1 MEECRMR
8 IAIFGLGY
16 VGVVTAACLAH
27 EGHVVIGVDIDPDK
41 VDLVNRG
48 RSPIVED
55 GVGDFLSEA
64 VAAERLSATSDPMAA
79 MAGIDICL
87 VCVGTPS
94 RKDGSLDLTYA
105 QRACRQIGRAL
116 RRLGTSP
123 TIVVRSTVLPGT
135 SRDVLL
141 PLFEDASGKQVG
153 VGFGYCYNPEFLR
166 EGTAVEDF
174 FHPPKTVIGGGDE
187 ASRKRLRSLY
197 ADLPAPIV
205 ETDITTAEF
214 VKYTDNVW
222 HALKVGF
229 ANEIGTLCKALR
241 VDSHE
246 VMGIFRR
253 DTKLNLSPAYLKPGF
268 AFGGSCLPKDLR
280 AIVHRSRELAL
291 DLPILSSV
299 LPSNELQ
306 IGRAY
311 GLIETQG
318 RRRIGIFGL
327 SFKAGTD
334 DLRESPMVH
343 IVRRLISDGCD
354 LRIYDRNI
362 NLAMLRGAN
371 LAYLNDRI
379 PSVSTMLCGT
389 PSEVADFADV
399 LVIGNDE
406 REHRESLTELPAG
419 KVVID
424 FARVVEPQ
432 HLKGDYHGLCW

>member
-1 MEECRMR
+1 MEGRRMR

-64 VAAERLSATSDPMAA
+64 VTAGRLSATSDPMAA

-94 RKDGSLDLTYA
+94 RADGSLDLTYA
-105 QRACRQIGRAL
+105 QRVCWQFGRGI
-116 RRLGTSP
+116 RRLSTPP

-141 PLFEDASGKQVG
+141 PLIEDASGKKVG

-174 FHPPKTVIGGGDE
+174 YHPPKTVIGGGDE
-187 ASRKRLRSLY
+187 ESRGRLRALY
-197 ADLPAPIV
+197 ASLPAPII

-229 ANEIGTLCKALR
+229 ANEVGTLCKALG

-253 DTKLNLSPAYLKPGF
+253 DTKLNVSPAYLKPGF

-291 DLPILSSV
+291 DLPILFSV
-299 LPSNELQ
+299 LPSNELH
-306 IGRAY
+306 IERAHR
-311 GLIETQG
+311 LIETQE

-334 DLRESPMVH
+334 DLRESPMIQV
-343 IVRRLISDGCD
+343 VRRLTKQGCD
-354 LRIYDRNI
+354 LRIYDRNL

-371 LAYLNDRI
+371 LAYLNGRI
-379 PSVSTMLCGT
+379 PNVSTMLCGT
-389 PSEVADFADV
+389 PSEVVDFADV
-399 LVIGNDE
+399 LVMGNDE
-406 REHRESLTELPAG
+406 PEHREALTDLPAG
-419 KVVID
+419 KAVID
-424 FARVVEPQ
+424 VEPGV
-432 HLKGDYHGLCW
+432 LKGDYHGLCW